1 MKRNHCKNSER
12 GIAMIAALFAL
23 LLLTAIA
30 VGMMYM
36 ATTETQVNANFK
48 SSERAFWGARA
59 GLEEARAR
67 LYTGKL
73 GSGDLIA
80 LAPTALPG
88 SPNSVLYVSRPGI
101 LTPWLNDGEI
111 CREYNPTAPTLC
123 AAGLPN
129 PAWASRVDSQ
139 TPLQNLAA
147 VPNAPPWPFE
157 WVRVTLK
164 RNDSAVTG
172 GAGTSYFVESGGTTS
187 REICW
192 TGTSQVIR
200 PATAASCTDLTLTP
214 PMNPVYVLESYAVAP
229 GGASRYAQ
237 MEVANN
243 PPFNTNSAV
252 DSEDVVVLQGS
263 LDISGFDACSCICPD
278 GTTFCTTPASRAPK
292 VCDTTKWAIYSKSTI
307 NQNGN
312 GQLFSGLTT
321 GTPAGTSQNND
332 GQAGRPLFPYDIP
345 GMIDTYKNDPNT
357 VHADYPCYSGGPQ
370 PCGLSSF
377 HLQGA
382 ALGGTLPVPFP
393 PTYVSS
399 QTGGTPQITYY
410 GDGNSLDLNAGSS
423 GNGILIVDGDLTIHG
438 GFQWYGLILVKGI
451 VDFTGGGSSE
461 NVWGAILNGTSVT
474 QNDAL
479 GGSSTIAYD
488 KCALDNTRTTSPPK
502 MLSFREITY

>member
-67 LYTGKL
+67 LYSGKA
-73 GSGDLIA
+73 GNGDLVA
-80 LAPTALPG
+80 LAPAVLPG
-88 SPNSVLYVSRPGI
+88 VNNSILYLTRPGI
-101 LTPWLNDGEI
+101 TTTATVAAMDTEL
-111 CREYNPTAPTLC
+111 CREYNHPPTAAIAC
-123 AAGLPN
+123 DANGLP
-129 PAWASRVDSQ
+129 PAAWASRIDSL
-139 TPLQNLAA
+139 TALQGT
-147 VPNAPPWPFE
+147 NAPAPFE

-164 RNDSAVTG
+164 RNDSSVTG
-172 GAGTSYFVESGGTTS
+172 GAGSFLVEQGGATT

-192 TGTSQVIR
+192 TGTSQIVR
-200 PATAASCTDLTLTP
+200 PATAASCTDLTLAP

-332 GQAGRPLFPYDIP
+332 GQAGRPLF
-345 GMIDTYKNDPNT
+345 
-357 VHADYPCYSGGPQ
+357 
-370 PCGLSSF
+370 
-377 HLQGA
+377 
-382 ALGGTLPVPFP
+382 
-393 PTYVSS
+393 
-399 QTGGTPQITYY
+399 QI
-410 GDGNSLDLNAGSS
+410 GRA
-423 GNGILIVDGDLTIHG
+423 H
-438 GFQWYGLILVKGI
+438 
-451 VDFTGGGSSE
+451 
-461 NVWGAILNGTSVT
+461 
-474 QNDAL
+474 
-479 GGSSTIAYD
+479 
-488 KCALDNTRTTSPPK
+488 
-502 MLSFREITY
+502 